1 MQSLE
6 ALNVCKYVRT
16 NVCSIYIRSQYV
28 NTAKS
33 FLLAGISIR
42 RVIGLAWRHKE
53 VIGAVNMYVCT
64 LFMYLYNT
72 IHEICDKYT
81 YNQSK
86 Y

>member
-1 MQSLE
+1 MY
-6 ALNVCKYVRT
+6 ALMYAQFILDP
-16 NVCSIYIRSQYV
+16 SMW